1 MKKYGHLFVNFNAL
15 WLQGPGLKGYL
26 YHATGDF
33 ARLQVECVTP
43 TMRSTRVFRLSQP
56 CIKDV
61 PKEFDAI
68 AKAKDTSL
76 VCIGMDLFAVEADC
90 GSRIG
95 KAACVR

>member
-33 ARLQVECVTP
+33 ARLQVECVT
-43 TMRSTRVFRLSQP
+43 
-56 CIKDV
+56 
-61 PKEFDAI
+61 
-68 AKAKDTSL
+68 KAKDTSL
-76 VCIGMDLFAVEADC
+76 VCVGMDLFAVEADC